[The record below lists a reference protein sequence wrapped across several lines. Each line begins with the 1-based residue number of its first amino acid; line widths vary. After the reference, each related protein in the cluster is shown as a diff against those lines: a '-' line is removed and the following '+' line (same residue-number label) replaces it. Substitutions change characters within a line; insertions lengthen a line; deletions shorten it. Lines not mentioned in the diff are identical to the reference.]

1 MQELVTG
8 TDHDQAPIL
17 HDPYPVRQGTG
28 TEQVVGTDQYRFSFQ
43 AEMVQE
49 LHQLG
54 GAPGIQAGG
63 RLIHHDIVGVF
74 QQEGGD
80 LYFLQHSLG
89 EGLQLTL
96 EAFFRQA
103 DTTHRLIIVPP
114 IQAFPGKACE
124 EFQVLPGG
132 KVSVQ
137 HDVLGDI
144 GDMTAYLRRRY

>member
-80 LYFLQHSLG
+80 LYFCSIP
-89 EGLQLTL
+89 L
-96 EAFFRQA
+96 E
-103 DTTHRLIIVPP
+103 
-114 IQAFPGKACE
+114 
-124 EFQVLPGG
+124 
-132 KVSVQ
+132 KVFN
-137 HDVLGDI
+137 
-144 GDMTAYLRRRY
+144 LRSKLSSGRPTRRIA